1 MIRAALTE
9 LEGGRLDPVAYF
21 KARLGICGRIEQA
34 DGTEETP

>member
-21 KARLGICGRIEQA
+21 KARLGGRVEPA